1 MAIITGKK
9 TLAIDFGTSN
19 SAAGVMMNGKPYLIA
34 VEPGKTTMPTSI
46 FFDFE
51 AQNTLFGSPANAALI
66 QGEEGR
72 FMRALKSVL
81 GTSLMHEKRRMMG
94 QSLSFVD
101 IISTFLK
108 EMKTR
113 AETACS
119 QDFDTALSGRPVFFH
134 SSDDV
139 KNKQAIADLTEC
151 YLKAGFKDVNFM
163 YEPEAAALAN
173 HSLGDENN
181 LQLIVDIG
189 GGTSDFCLFK
199 SQGQGIDILASNGV
213 RLGGT
218 NFDKSISVDYVMP
231 LLGKGS
237 MIKNALGDGML
248 SAPNAIFQDLA
259 TWEKIP
265 FMYSNETRNSV
276 ANMRQLAVDKY
287 LFARLEEVL
296 EHELAHE
303 MAFAVESGKI
313 RLNEAISGDTKVD
326 LRFVEPDLTA
336 QFSNIDMEHSLS
348 GHTEGIKNCA
358 LQTLAM
364 AGVSSAN
371 IDTVIFVG
379 GSSLMSIVEN
389 AMIDIFPTAKQYHS
403 EAFTA
408 IVDGLAIAASR
419 PDR

>member
-1 MAIITGKK
+1 MAKITAQK

-19 SAAGVMMNGKPYLIA
+19 SAAGIMVNGKPHLIA
-34 VEPGKTTMPTSI
+34 VEPGKNTMPTSL

-51 AQNTLFGSPANAALI
+51 TRNTLFGNPANAALI
-66 QGEEGR
+66 QGTEGR

-108 EMKTR
+108 EIKTR
-113 AETACS
+113 AETACF
-119 QDFDTALSGRPVFFH
+119 QEFDTALSGRPVFFH
-134 SSDDV
+134 SNDDI
-139 KNKQAIADLTEC
+139 KDKQAIADLTEC
-151 YLKAGFKDVNFM
+151 YLKAGFKDVDFM

-173 HSLGDENN
+173 NSLGDENS

-199 SQGQGIDILASNGV
+199 SKGQGIDILASNGI

-237 MIKNALGDGML
+237 MIKNEIGQGML

-265 FMYSNETRNSV
+265 FMYSSDTRNSV
-276 ANMRQLAVDKY
+276 TNMRRLAVDKH

-313 RLNEAISGDTKVD
+313 RLNNGISGDTKVD
-326 LRFVEPDLTA
+326 LSFVEPDLA
-336 QFSNIDMEHSLS
+336 AHFSNIDMEHSLF
-348 GHTEGIKNCA
+348 GHTERIKSCA
-358 LQTLAM
+358 LETLAM
-364 AGVSSAN
+364 AGVSTTD

-379 GSSLMSIVEN
+379 GSSLMSVIEN
-389 AMIDIFPTAKQYHS
+389 AMTDIFPSAKQYHS

-408 IVDGLAIAASR
+408 IVDGLAIATSR
-419 PDR
+419 PD

>member
-1 MAIITGKK
+1 M
-9 TLAIDFGTSN
+9 
-19 SAAGVMMNGKPYLIA
+19 
-34 VEPGKTTMPTSI
+34 
-46 FFDFE
+46 
-51 AQNTLFGSPANAALI
+51 LFRS
-66 QGEEGR
+66 
-72 FMRALKSVL
+72 
-81 GTSLMHEKRRMMG
+81 
-94 QSLSFVD
+94 
-101 IISTFLK
+101 
-108 EMKTR
+108 
-113 AETACS
+113 ETACS
-119 QDFDTALSGRPVFFH
+119 QDFDTALSGRPVLFH

-199 SQGQGIDILASNGV
+199 SHGQGIVILASNGI

-287 LFARLEEVL
+287 LFSRLEEVL

-313 RLNEAISGDTKVD
+313 SLNEAINGDTKVD
-326 LRFVEPDLTA
+326 LRFVE
-336 QFSNIDMEHSLS
+336 QI
-348 GHTEGIKNCA
+348 GR
-358 LQTLAM
+358 
-364 AGVSSAN
+364 
-371 IDTVIFVG
+371 
-379 GSSLMSIVEN
+379 
-389 AMIDIFPTAKQYHS
+389 
-403 EAFTA
+403 
-408 IVDGLAIAASR
+408 ASCR
-419 PDR
+419 ERV

>member
-1 MAIITGKK
+1 
-9 TLAIDFGTSN
+9 
-19 SAAGVMMNGKPYLIA
+19 
-34 VEPGKTTMPTSI
+34 
-46 FFDFE
+46 
-51 AQNTLFGSPANAALI
+51 
-66 QGEEGR
+66 
-72 FMRALKSVL
+72 
-81 GTSLMHEKRRMMG
+81 
-94 QSLSFVD
+94 
-101 IISTFLK
+101 
-108 EMKTR
+108 
-113 AETACS
+113 
-119 QDFDTALSGRPVFFH
+119 
-134 SSDDV
+134 
-139 KNKQAIADLTEC
+139 
-151 YLKAGFKDVNFM
+151 M

-173 HSLGDENN
+173 HSLGDENS

-199 SQGQGIDILASNGV
+199 SQGQGIDIMASNGI

-265 FMYSNETRNSV
+265 FMYSNETRNNV
-276 ANMRQLAVDKY
+276 AYMRQLAVDKY

-313 RLNEAISGDTKVD
+313 SLNEAISGDTKVD

-348 GHTEGIKNCA
+348 GHTDGIKNCA

-379 GSSLMSIVEN
+379 GSSLMSVVAN